1 MGCFA
6 AKYFNHKNHLAME
19 TTTTQKRTLLFS
31 ALVLFFFSNL
41 FSQPWSYVTGNCCLS
56 GGGSSELLFKSDGTV
71 VSAAFSVSAG
81 IVVREFNGSAWQ
93 SLAAPPSTGVVGWFD
108 IEIHN
113 DQLYIAVVNNGMKV
127 YQYNGTAW
135 VQLGST
141 VPGSFSS
148 TNFDFV
154 VDGAGT
160 PYIACFDRKLYKY
173 DGTAWSNIHTF
184 PQMQG
189 NNPIAYFFISDNTI
203 VPDINNDL
211 LYVINVAN
219 RESVYKFDGT
229 TSTMVG
235 DTIIYNQP
243 FYQYTAQLYKNSS
256 NEIFAAFS
264 AFGNTPFI
272 KKFDGTAWQQYGDT
286 TGFKPGAGNSL
297 LAFGN
302 NGKVYFSVS
311 SNMSR
316 VIHATD
322 GASAPFV
329 ALDSINRTDFTQVTD
344 LEVNPVT
351 NQPYVAFNYISDTYD
366 VMYYSGVTSGSSYI
380 TPNYDIQL
388 MPNPANAL
396 LHIATTYT
404 DEVEN
409 AMVYDMAGQ
418 LLLQMS
424 GRVHEIDVSKLP
436 TGMYVLSVQI
446 NSQRVHCKFA
456 VQH

>member
-1 MGCFA
+1 MEKLNTTKRPILFA
-6 AKYFNHKNHLAME
+6 A
-19 TTTTQKRTLLFS
+19 LL
-31 ALVLFFFSNL
+31 LFFFNPI
-41 FSQPWSYVTGNCCLS
+41 FSQPWNYVTGNCCLN
-56 GGGSSELLFKSDGTV
+56 GGGSSELLFKSDGTP

-81 IVVREFNGSAWQ
+81 IVVREFNGTAWQ
-93 SLAAPPSTGVVGWFD
+93 SLAAPPSSGVVGWFD

-135 VQLGST
+135 IQLGGT

-173 DGTAWSNIHTF
+173 DGTSWSNIHTF

-189 NNPIAYFFISDNTI
+189 SNPIAYFFISDNTI
-203 VPDINNDL
+203 LPDANNDL

-229 TSTMVG
+229 TSVMVG

-243 FYQYTAQLYKNSS
+243 FYQYTAQLYKNSG
-256 NEIFAAFS
+256 NEVFAAFS

-272 KKFDGTAWQQYGDT
+272 KKFDGSAWQQYGDT

-322 GASAPFV
+322 GANTPFV

-366 VMYYSGVTSGSSYI
+366 VMYYSGGTSNISAISER
-380 TPNYDIQL
+380 DALQL
-388 MPNPANAL
+388 WPNPAQN
-396 LHIATTYT
+396 
-404 DEVEN
+404 
-409 AMVYDMAGQ
+409 
-418 LLLQMS
+418 LLQINLAQAQAINAVEILDLS
-424 GRVHEIDVSKLP
+424 GRSMSYEIYEIKNIDVSQLP
-436 TGMYVLSVQI
+436 NGIYLMLIKTETQTLQ
-446 NSQRVHCKFA
+446 QKFV